1 MIAIGISA
9 TPIFIRLTR
18 GQVLNVRSEDYVDSA
33 RAIGLPTPKILRRYI
48 LPNVL
53 PPILVQATLTI
64 ATAIIAEASLSFL
77 GLGQQAPAPSW
88 GSMLNTA
95 KNFLSQAPWMA
106 IWPGAGIF
114 LVVMGFNLMGDGLR
128 DALDPRATID

>member
-1 MIAIGISA
+1 MKPRTTHSTGSGLARFTSTERPSSEAPCSFTTSA
-9 TPIFIRLTR
+9 GRPTSLAPIMT
-18 GQVLNVRSEDYVDSA
+18 
-33 RAIGLPTPKILRRYI
+33 RYI
-48 LPNVL
+48 LPNVF

-64 ATAIIAEASLSFL
+64 ATAIIAEASLSFF
-77 GLGQQAPAPSW
+77 GLGQQPPAPSW

-128 DALDPRATID
+128 DALDPREH